1 MDAMVVQ
8 VAQRGV
14 ITLPKRLR
22 EAYGLQ
28 PGDTLSVVDLGGA
41 FLLYPGRS
49 EVEEIASRI
58 GAELAARGETLESML
73 QALRE
78 ERARYE
84 T

>member
-14 ITLPKRLR
+14 ITLPKQLR

-58 GAELAARGETLESML
+58 GAELAAQGETLESML

>member
-58 GAELAARGETLESML
+58 GAELAAQGETLESML

>member
-14 ITLPKRLR
+14 ITLPKQLR

-28 PGDTLSVVDLGGA
+28 PGDTLSLVDLGGA

-58 GAELAARGETLESML
+58 GAELAAQGETLESML